1 MSKAVSIH
9 LDDDSG
15 AFVDRQI
22 ATGHF
27 HSADEVIEAGLKL
40 LRDQDRALEE
50 IRNALIEGEESGIA
64 EDFDSETFLK
74 EMRARRLIRIE
85 FGSLRRTLGEIWN

>member
-1 MSKAVSIH
+1 
-9 LDDDSG
+9 
-15 AFVDRQI
+15 
-22 ATGHF
+22 
-27 HSADEVIEAGLKL
+27 
-40 LRDQDRALEE
+40 LEE